1 MRIRS
6 LCPVRVVFL
15 FFLAV
20 LAGGCASVQDS
31 AYDAAISTERMISGL
46 HEASIT
52 VQGRK
57 TAYLERPG
65 NGETIVL
72 LHGFG
77 ADKDNWVRFV
87 RHLPEEYRVI
97 AFDLP
102 GHGDSVRDE
111 GKTYTI
117 DYITAG
123 FAEAADALGL
133 NRFHLVGNSM
143 GGWVGMLYTVRNP
156 GRVTTLSLFDS
167 AGVSSPDPSD
177 LHRALA
183 QGQNILVPASEES
196 FLTLLDYAFSRE
208 PFIPWPVKPVLARR
222 AVRDAPFRLKMWS
235 DLNLDRKDVVPVLPD
250 LNLPV
255 LVLWGADDR
264 ITHVSSVRV
273 FEQYLPRPETVIMEH
288 CGHMPMMEKPE
299 ESAAHYLAFVDR
311 HRLKALPGGSGQ

>member
-123 FAEAADALGL
+123 FAEAAE
-133 NRFHLVGNSM
+133 
-143 GGWVGMLYTVRNP
+143 
-156 GRVTTLSLFDS
+156 DS
-167 AGVSSPDPSD
+167 ATSGSPLADYELPAAATPDSPVNRAFAGVVGV
-177 LHRALA
+177 ALTA
-183 QGQNILVPASEES
+183 GVAFAVFGAVARSRSRSAADESGPASTEAAA
-196 FLTLLDYAFSRE
+196 T
-208 PFIPWPVKPVLARR
+208 
-222 AVRDAPFRLKMWS
+222 AP
-235 DLNLDRKDVVPVLPD
+235 
-250 LNLPV
+250 
-255 LVLWGADDR
+255 A
-264 ITHVSSVRV
+264 
-273 FEQYLPRPETVIMEH
+273 
-288 CGHMPMMEKPE
+288 
-299 ESAAHYLAFVDR
+299 
-311 HRLKALPGGSGQ
+311 